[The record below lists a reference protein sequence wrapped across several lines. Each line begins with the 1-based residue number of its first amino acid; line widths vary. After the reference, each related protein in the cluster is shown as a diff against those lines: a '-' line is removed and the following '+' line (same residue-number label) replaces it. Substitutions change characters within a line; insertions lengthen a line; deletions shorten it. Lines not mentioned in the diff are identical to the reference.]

1 MEAGYI
7 NAIFKKQANSLLCLR
22 MAVQV
27 AKNDG
32 SGQQVLMKSRR
43 IDGSTTLDMREQ
55 AIKEFNSP
63 DSGEWWVRG
72 RLNTCTAQPLW
83 QLTAGAPGGAAHS
96 YAMLHLSA
104 LTGLSAHHSL
114 YPF

>member
-1 MEAGYI
+1 M
-7 NAIFKKQANSLLCLR
+7 
-22 MAVQV
+22 

-63 DSGEWWVRG
+63 DSGEWVCNWPKG
-72 RLNTCTAQPLW
+72 WTLPAQQPCT
-83 QLTAGAPGGAAHS
+83 PGGAA
-96 YAMLHLSA
+96 AEGA
-104 LTGLSAHHSL
+104 L
-114 YPF
+114 